1 MSVKKRGAK
10 KMKYLE
16 RLNNDDLLDEYY
28 YSRMLHDD
36 LGRASHSDY
45 YINFVE
51 KKLNNVK
58 ERFNNANF
66 RSKTSGR
73 IQQIKSVEVIE
84 HGTTVYFWCINMNNF
99 IVYGGSKR
107 GTYNKLNELLMHICF
122 EENKDHINISDF
134 IVR

>member
-1 MSVKKRGAK
+1 MLCKVYGNINKNS
-10 KMKYLE
+10 L
-16 RLNNDDLLDEYY
+16 LN
-28 YSRMLHDD
+28 M
-36 LGRASHSDY
+36 A
-45 YINFVE
+45 
-51 KKLNNVK
+51 NNVK

-99 IVYGGSKR
+99 IVYGGFKR